1 MKKVVLTHLFLENF
15 CGIEHLD
22 TDLWERTIISGFNRE
37 GKSTIAN
44 AIYYVLTGKT
54 ADNSAADDNIR
65 PHDENGI
72 RKDFV
77 DITVSVTASVDNE
90 EYTLTKIQRQ
100 KWVKKRGSE
109 DREFQGN
116 ENVYSINGVP
126 KSQKDF
132 YAFIEE
138 NICSV
143 DELPF
148 YINSNAF
155 WKLDVK
161 KRREKVLSLADNYS
175 NDDVIDKY
183 PEFEEL
189 RSALKVG
196 TIDEISKADKSTIK
210 RLKDRQR
217 ELPARIDEVSKTIV
231 QEDFAELELH
241 KNALKEKLAE
251 CEAKATEEIAVQ
263 KAISDAKVE
272 LTHIVTNLTSGIK
285 DKKHSLEM
293 KLADIKNESQMLS
306 SKITAYEGELE
317 YLEQTIENR
326 QKVIAETEVN
336 LDKATKREIEQIS
349 LFCPTCGQLMP
360 TEKQDE
366 NKAKLQARKQAEMDR
381 YSDYLDTLKSELKTS
396 VEKVK
401 AIKDKLP
408 EMTTNR
414 KQLVSQVKEL
424 ETEINGLSVTV
435 NYEDDPQYKAKQKE
449 IADLE
454 NKLSSFA
461 EYKSEKYIIKEQLE
475 EIDIRLGRAT
485 SNAKAEERIEQLKA
499 EQMLVGQNILKAEAH
514 LDLIDCFNR
523 ARIEMF
529 EESVNSYFEIIRWRF
544 FEKQINGGYQEVC
557 KAEVN
562 GTSYDGLLNKS
573 DRLLSKA
580 DLVNGFQIA
589 NGVKLPIMLDD
600 CESIDGKRIPD
611 YSNQMLLFKRD
622 DCKLTI
628 LENKQ

>member
-44 AIYYVLTGKT
+44 AINYLFTDKT
-54 ADNSAADDNIR
+54 SDNSAAGDSIR
-65 PHDENGI
+65 PHDANGV

-77 DITVSVTASVDNE
+77 DITVSVTASVDGE

-155 WKLDVK
+155 WKLDAK
-161 KRREKVLSLADNYS
+161 KRREKVLSLADNYT
-175 NDDVIDKY
+175 NDDVIDKN

-251 CEAKATEEIAVQ
+251 CEAKASEEIAMQ

-285 DKKHSLEM
+285 DKKHALEM

-360 TEKQDE
+360 MEKQDE
-366 NKAKLQARKQAEMDR
+366 NKAKLQAQKQAEMDR

-414 KQLVSQVKEL
+414 KQLVSQVKDL
-424 ETEINGLSVTV
+424 ENEINSLSDSV

-454 NKLSSFA
+454 SKLSSFA
-461 EYKSEKYIIKEQLE
+461 EYKSEKYIIREQIE
-475 EIDIRLGRAT
+475 EVEIRLGRAT

-514 LDLIDCFNR
+514 LDLLDRFSKTKV
-523 ARIEMF
+523 EML
-529 EESVNSYFEIIRWRF
+529 EASVNSYFEIIKWKF
-544 FEKQINGGYQEVC
+544 YATQINGGLQPVC
-557 KAEVN
+557 YALVN
-562 GTSYDGLLNKS
+562 GESYDGLLNKS
-573 DRLLSKA
+573 DRLLCQIDLCRAFQKA
-580 DLVNGFQIA
+580 GNINMFL
-589 NGVKLPIMLDD
+589 LTDD
-600 CESIDGKRIPD
+600 CESIDNDRLPD
-611 YSNQMLLFKRD
+611 TNHQQIMFRRAD
-622 DCKLTI
+622 NKLKI
-628 LENKQ
+628 EMW